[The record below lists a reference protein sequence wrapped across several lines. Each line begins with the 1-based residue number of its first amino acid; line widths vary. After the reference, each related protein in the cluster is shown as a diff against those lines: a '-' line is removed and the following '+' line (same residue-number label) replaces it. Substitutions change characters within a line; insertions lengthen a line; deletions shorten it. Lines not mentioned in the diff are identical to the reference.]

1 MKHTREIKIGIL
13 AAVCIFLLFFGLN
26 FLKGVNIFSPTNGYH
41 GQYTHLH
48 GLEAQAAV
56 YIRGHKVGQVDAIHY
71 DYTRDSAFTI
81 DVSINR
87 DIVLPQGTRM
97 ALISDG
103 LLGGMAVELQLPSSQ
118 NGKDAEGNTLAT
130 EESREPI
137 AHGSFLPTTYV
148 PGLMENLQGELLAHL
163 DSAIQ
168 DVDQTIHG
176 VDSLVAGL
184 RGQVEGNHI
193 KNTLANV
200 DRVSGD
206 LSSVSHD
213 LKGMMNNQ
221 VPRIVNNADTAI
233 ANLNTVVADIKD
245 ANLKATVAKVD
256 DAVDNINNV
265 VTQVK
270 SPILQHIDATIVSA
284 DSLLTD
290 IKAHPK
296 RYVHFS
302 VFGRKDK

>member
-1 MKHTREIKIGIL
+1 MKHIREIKVGIL
-13 AAVCIFLLFFGLN
+13 AAVCLFLLFFGFN
-26 FLKGVNIFSPTNGYH
+26 FLKGVNIFSPTNSFH
-41 GQYTHLH
+41 GVYAHLH
-48 GLEAQAAV
+48 GLEEQAAV

-81 DVSINR
+81 DISINR
-87 DIVLPQGTRM
+87 DIVLPQGTQM
-97 ALISDG
+97 ALVSDG
-103 LLGGMAVELQLPSSQ
+103 LLGGMAVELQLPSHSPL
-118 NGKDAEGNTLAT
+118 GTEGASLSEAAQSN
-130 EESREPI
+130 I
-137 AHGSFLPTTYV
+137 QKGSFLPTTYV
-148 PGLMENLQGELLAHL
+148 PGLMESLQGELLAHL

-168 DVDQTIHG
+168 DVDQTILG

-245 ANLKATVAKVD
+245 ANLKGTVAKVD
-256 DAVDNINNV
+256 DAVDNINTV
-265 VTQVK
+265 VSQVK

>member
-1 MKHTREIKIGIL
+1 MGIL
-13 AAVCIFLLFFGLN
+13 AAVCLFLLFFGFN
-26 FLKGVNIFSPTNGYH
+26 FLKGVNIFSPTNSFH
-41 GQYTHLH
+41 GVYAHLH
-48 GLEAQAAV
+48 GLEEQAAV

-81 DVSINR
+81 DISINR

-103 LLGGMAVELQLPSSQ
+103 LLGGMAIELQLPNSSL
-118 NGKDAEGNTLAT
+118 GTGGASLSEA
-130 EESREPI
+130 
-137 AHGSFLPTTYV
+137 AHSNIQKGSFLSTTYV

-168 DVDQTIHG
+168 DVDQTILG

-256 DAVDNINNV
+256 DAVDNINTV
-265 VTQVK
+265 VSQVK

>member
-1 MKHTREIKIGIL
+1 MKYAREIKVGVL
-13 AAVCIFLLFFGLN
+13 ATVCLFLLFFGFN
-26 FLKGVNIFSPTNGYH
+26 FLKGVNIFSPTNSYH
-41 GQYTHLH
+41 GVYAHLH
-48 GLEAQAAV
+48 GLEEQAAV

-103 LLGGMAVELQLPSSQ
+103 LLGGLAIELQLPSSQ

-245 ANLKATVAKVD
+245 ANLKATVAKVE

>member
-1 MKHTREIKIGIL
+1 MKHAREIKVGIL
-13 AAVCIFLLFFGLN
+13 AAVCLFLLFFGFN
-26 FLKGVNIFSPTNGYH
+26 FLKGVNIFSPTNSFH
-41 GQYTHLH
+41 GVYAHLH
-48 GLEAQAAV
+48 GLEEQAAV

-81 DVSINR
+81 DISINR
-87 DIVLPQGTRM
+87 DIVLPQGTQM

-103 LLGGMAVELQLPSSQ
+103 LLGGMAIELQLPSHSPL
-118 NGKDAEGNTLAT
+118 GTEGASLSEAAQSN
-130 EESREPI
+130 I
-137 AHGSFLPTTYV
+137 QKGSFLPTTYV
-148 PGLMENLQGELLAHL
+148 PGLMESLQGELLAHL

-168 DVDQTIHG
+168 DVDQTIQG

-233 ANLNTVVADIKD
+233 ANLNTVIADIKD
-245 ANLKATVAKVD
+245 ANLKGTVAKVD
-256 DAVDNINNV
+256 DAVDNINTV
-265 VTQVK
+265 VSQVK

>member
-1 MKHTREIKIGIL
+1 MKYAREIKVGVL
-13 AAVCIFLLFFGLN
+13 ATVCLFLLFFGFN
-26 FLKGVNIFSPTNGYH
+26 FLKGVNIFSPTNSYH
-41 GQYTHLH
+41 GVYAHLH
-48 GLEAQAAV
+48 GLEEQAAV

-103 LLGGMAVELQLPSSQ
+103 LLGGLAIELQLPSSQ

-148 PGLMENLQGELLAHL
+148 PSLMESLQGELMAHV
-163 DSAIQ
+163 DEAVK
-168 DVDQTIHG
+168 DVDRTVNH
-176 VDSLVAGL
+176 VDSLVEGL
-184 RGQVEGNHI
+184 RGQVAGNHL

>member
-1 MKHTREIKIGIL
+1 MKYAREIKVGVL
-13 AAVCIFLLFFGLN
+13 ATVCLFLLFFGFN
-26 FLKGVNIFSPTNGYH
+26 FLKGVNIFSPTNSYH
-41 GQYTHLH
+41 GVYAHLH
-48 GLEAQAAV
+48 GLEEQAAV

-103 LLGGMAVELQLPSSQ
+103 LLGGLAIELQLPSSQ
-118 NGKDAEGNTLAT
+118 NGKDAEGNTLAA

>member
-1 MKHTREIKIGIL
+1 MKHTREIKVGIL
-13 AAVCIFLLFFGLN
+13 AAVCLFLLFFGFN
-26 FLKGVNIFSPTNGYH
+26 FLKGVNIFSPTNSFH
-41 GQYTHLH
+41 GTYAHLH
-48 GLEAQAAV
+48 GLEEQAAV

-81 DVSINR
+81 DISINR

-97 ALISDG
+97 ALITDG
-103 LLGGMAVELQLPSSQ
+103 LLGGMAIELQLPNSSL
-118 NGKDAEGNTLAT
+118 GTEGASLSKA
-130 EESREPI
+130 
-137 AHGSFLPTTYV
+137 AHSNIQKGSFLPTTYV

-168 DVDQTIHG
+168 NVDQTILG

-256 DAVDNINNV
+256 DAVDNINTV
-265 VTQVK
+265 VSQVK